1 MMRENFRSSSIE
13 TLVTE
18 VRNAFDPNATFVQWW
33 HQMLL
38 LCLLYEVMVIP
49 FLLTFKSSAA
59 DEWLTPELMAVY
71 ACELLF
77 VFDVYVELN
86 TGYYED
92 GNVTR
97 DAKKARIKY
106 IKSARF
112 ALDLAALPPLSLVAA
127 TKKLSFSP
135 VFLELHKLLR
145 VWRIPKCIAMLDDV
159 YARYYELLKMFKV
172 LVVTVLLSHLVA
184 CVRFSFGLD
193 DHGHNHWLPHPPL
206 HHELHAQ
213 SKYLMSLYW
222 AFGLLTGLFEGELP
236 YSIPEFVF
244 TISVALCGFA
254 LFTYLCA
261 TFFMISKCESG
272 HTETAEARIS
282 QFKHLLS
289 FHRVPDT
296 LQQHAVG
303 YLKRY
308 YTYSES
314 NDREAM
320 RLLCPSIAKD
330 IQVALLKDMVGNI
343 IFFQGCNEQF
353 IVAITSLLEMISLPA
368 NFTVFHAG
376 DLGDA
381 MYVVNSGVLHVVVDG
396 VKVRE
401 MRKGSF
407 FGEMAMFLN
416 RPRFASVVT
425 TTYCSLYKIVRFH
438 MERVLEGYPEYATSI
453 PGKVEEMA
461 RVLFGPRVLL
471 SSAKS
476 SGSADAKTPEKKT
489 IGKLLRKHIKL
500 TDKSR
505 VAPSIGTIAASALA
519 ITQAGSPPASRA
531 KVLPAPVSTE
541 DQPKSVRRPASPP
554 SPTSPTGRT
563 PPSLED
569 IGKVDARSRPTLSK
583 SGSRTSRVTNAVH
596 QLYVNTVRAILTLTL
611 TFTQP
616 GHSALASLFLLRKAI
631 DVESKQRMLWILL
644 LQVNLVYNWFVV
656 PLQLAFELLDQSTWY
671 LVALD
676 TVMDVVLWADL
687 YLNFNLVYVHDS
699 EKIWDTVKTARRYLM
714 SWFLLDL
721 ASLLPYKLF
730 FTTAP
735 HAATRIPR
743 LVRAAR
749 LSTHFREVDDRV
761 QLTSKQRLFLFGVL
775 LTMMYH
781 IIACLHFSITY
792 LEGFSEK
799 QDAWIP
805 CADIDLRRLNSTH
818 YVDDAHGGA
827 VYADN
832 SREVVK
838 VGFTQ
843 YFRSLYY
850 AANVLTALG
859 RAIEPASDT
868 QYAAAL
874 VFMLS
879 GFFITAVVVDNVQKR
894 FTASAVE
901 QKEFFA
907 ARSRIQLF
915 LRRQRAPLV
924 IHKRVNAFLDFW
936 WSAHRGA
943 VIGELLEE
951 LPETIKRDIVKS
963 ICKPALQ
970 TLALLSGARPVL
982 TQLEHVFVDNIKF
995 ILYGQGEVVYRQGDY
1010 ASGLFFLL
1018 EGEVCVIANGGSPRS
1033 VSQGAF
1039 FGTAALR
1046 LDDTAANYSER
1057 VSAISGCILLFVS
1070 RDHLLAMNQT
1080 FAALPDAMRALE
1092 KRLMDPKLTKGA
1104 ILNTGN
1110 QSKPVERHA
1119 VIDKLFGV
1127 CLDAAV
1133 VVLDPDSI
1141 RILVWETFVFVAM
1154 TAQWVVVMFHIC
1166 FGIDPEQHTA
1176 ADAFTVLVEVAFLV
1190 DMYVRS
1196 HLGYYEFGNKVM
1208 DLVQIKRRYY
1218 RSRELVIDALAL
1230 LPFFV
1235 VNWVLESSS
1244 SRRHR
1249 WELLNLN
1256 KLIRLLKVPNQL
1268 AALENKYLKY
1278 TLELRLFKLVYY
1290 TFLLSHTFG
1299 CIWFDFASHASGV
1312 HGLFGTSPAPSF
1324 GEMKWLPPRS
1334 LEDGTPALQYFA
1346 SLFWSFGLMS
1356 ASSPGELPKTIGQSA
1371 FSVVTMTIGFF
1382 LFAYVVGNFLD
1393 IIDLID
1399 AENRE
1404 FYAKLGS
1411 LRHLVAHFRLP
1422 APVQDKFKT
1431 YFFFK
1436 RFHSITQEY
1445 LLERCLPP
1453 SLLADIRMVHL
1464 QPMIT
1469 KVSFLSDMKGSVT
1482 RMLVSQ
1488 FSQVLVVKDEFV
1500 YKFGEEGSD
1509 MYFVF
1514 TGVLDTLLPRD
1525 EFLRVGAELH
1535 RSTFLSGD
1543 ADKADDAP
1551 EEAKAHLPQPLTKLN
1566 QIGAGSY
1573 FGENALFVNSVR
1585 SSYIR
1590 AKSSCILYRLSR
1602 NSLELVFNRYPD
1614 WKQKV
1619 LRMMK
1624 VQQDQQRLN
1633 RIALEERQN
1642 VATGAEMAQED
1653 LMNAQAQ
1660 KMEEELLLFR
1670 HMRINAASRRKHSQT
1685 TRFLHTGVAHA
1696 NDVDRQPD
1704 SRFKIPKALKILFE
1718 GAPAQSA
1725 IHLRWLRLMSF
1736 TTIFMAIVVP
1746 YRIAFDPLERA
1757 TWLAAAVRVM
1767 EALCELLFIA
1777 DMWVNWRIKG
1787 SKESMDLYEQD
1798 HREAYWKERFVWDLL
1813 AALPIDYVVSVFSL
1827 SPWCQINRCF
1837 KLRNFVH
1844 YMNEL
1849 NRRSLYNE
1857 MHRLRTTA
1865 LVYILVIYW
1874 SACTYF
1880 AIAIYDHFGTEW
1892 QAWLPEESLRVSTA
1906 NPPSDKLTL
1915 RLLRG
1920 LFFATT
1926 AFVKKCRTFIP
1937 DSTLHFVFSIV
1948 TSFIGLLIM
1957 AFMIGDMASLFISYI
1972 GNEVEYRKNHIA
1984 VERYLSRWKIT
1995 GGLKARTQSFLS
2007 SLWSSHRG
2015 IDYQSLLEEVPPS
2028 IRTESVLTI
2037 AHAPLRAF
2045 VDDVFRPICRGDNA
2059 TIDSLIQAIARHL
2072 KFEGYPRGENVL
2084 VEGNIA
2090 QSMYFVVRG
2099 RLYALSR
2106 AQPNAYRSISYS
2118 KGDYFGEKGVLGYSV
2133 GVFSVR
2139 TLRACDLLSLS
2150 SEALLALLSSHPVFG
2165 VALSFA
2171 DQAMQQ
2177 LRAHPDPRATDTE
2190 SRWGRTVLG
2199 VIRRKRD
2206 ECETQSPADPA
2217 LKLMNAKLCAIIDAR
2232 FALTTAET
2240 AFGAFRPLLELVVPN
2255 GSLASYGA
2263 TKRRSQF
2270 ARANSQNP
2278 PTTIFSEGDMEQSAS
2293 VGPSQSTGGAPQ
2305 QGRVATPT
2313 TETPVSP
2320 GSSSR
2325 ATMSAAPEPEAES
2338 PVRDLGSQVGRS
2350 DAFGSRTM
2358 GPMFSRHSPASESAR
2373 ESDHVPL
2380 RQATPAAMLLA
2391 LASGSQGSFLGSA
2404 IRRMSEGSSELA
2416 ARLAESKYNRSSQT
2430 SNTLAA
2436 STLRL
2441 DTFEDHVAIPAVLQ
2455 GPNRLELCLLPGFY
2469 HRADSFRGLTSS
2481 PPPGATPQGSTTP
2494 TGSSLTPVG
2503 SSSTLLTQLRP
2514 HR

>member
-1 MMRENFRSSSIE
+1 M
-13 TLVTE
+13 E
-18 VRNAFDPNATFVQWW
+18 VRNAFDPNARFIQLW
-33 HQMLL
+33 HQVLL

-49 FLLTFKSSAA
+49 FLLTFKSSAE
-59 DEWLTPELMAVY
+59 EWLTPELIALY

-77 VFDVYVELN
+77 VADVYVELN

-97 DAKKARIKY
+97 DAKKARVKY
-106 IKSARF
+106 VKSARF
-112 ALDLAALPPLSLVAA
+112 ALDMAALPPLSLLA
-127 TKKLSFSP
+127 TNRSFSP

-145 VWRIPKCIAMLDDV
+145 VWRIPKYIAMLDDV
-159 YARYYELLKMFKV
+159 YAKHFELLKMFKV
-172 LVVTVLLSHLVA
+172 LVVTVLLSHFVA
-184 CVRFSFGLD
+184 CVRFSFGFD
-193 DHGHNHWLPHPPL
+193 EHGDNHWLPHPP

-222 AFGLLTGLFEGELP
+222 AFGVLTGLFEGELP
-236 YSIPEFVF
+236 YTVTEFLF
-244 TISVALCGFA
+244 TIFVALCGFT

-272 HTETAEARIS
+272 DTETAEARIN

-289 FHRVPDT
+289 FHHVPDQ
-296 LQQHAVG
+296 LQQQAVG

-308 YTYSES
+308 YTQSES

-343 IFFQGCNEQF
+343 VFFQGCNEQF

-368 NFTVFHAG
+368 NFTVFHTG

-381 MYVVNSGVLHVVVDG
+381 MYVVNSGVLHVIVEG

-401 MRKGSF
+401 VRKGSF

-416 RPRFASVVT
+416 RPRFATVVT
-425 TTYCSLYKIVRFH
+425 TTYCSLYKLVRFH

-461 RVLFGPRVLL
+461 KVLFGPRVVFPARN
-471 SSAKS
+471 SPVARGAADGKPDKKS
-476 SGSADAKTPEKKT
+476 IGS
-489 IGKLLRKHIKL
+489 LLRKHIKL
-500 TDKSR
+500 KDKSR
-505 VAPSIGTIAASALA
+505 VAPSVDAIAISALA
-519 ITQAGSPPASRA
+519 IAHAGQPPVATA
-531 KVLPAPVSTE
+531 KVRPDPIEQEKSKSLALPPE
-541 DQPKSVRRPASPP
+541 
-554 SPTSPTGRT
+554 RT
-563 PPSLED
+563 PPAAED
-569 IGKVDARSRPTLSK
+569 IAKVANRPLIRAGSARASVSSAIHQFYANTMR
-583 SGSRTSRVTNAVH
+583 GSV
-596 QLYVNTVRAILTLTL
+596 L
-611 TFTQP
+611 QP
-616 GHSALASLFLLRKAI
+616 DRSALMPLFLLRRGI
-631 DVESKQRMLWILL
+631 EVESKKRVLWLLL
-644 LQVNLVYNWFVV
+644 LQINLIYNWFVV
-656 PLQLAFELLDQSTWY
+656 PLQLAFELLDQSSWY

-676 TVMDVVLWADL
+676 AVMDTMLWADL
-687 YLNFNLVYVHDS
+687 YLNFNFAYVQDS
-699 EKIWDTVKTARRYLM
+699 EKIWDTTKIARRYLK
-714 SWFLLDL
+714 SWFALDL
-721 ASLLPYKLF
+721 VSVLPYKLVF
-730 FTTAP
+730 ASAH

-743 LVRAAR
+743 LLRAAR
-749 LSTHFREVDDRV
+749 LSAHFREIDERI
-761 QLTSKQRLFLFGVL
+761 QLKSKQRLFLFGVM

-792 LEGFSEK
+792 LEGFSSSD
-799 QDAWIP
+799 DAWIP
-805 CADIDLRRLNSTH
+805 SQDIELVRLNSTH
-818 YVDDAHGGA
+818 YIDVRGA
-827 VYADN
+827 VFAAD
-832 SREVVK
+832 SAAVVT

-859 RAIEPASDT
+859 RAVEPASDT

-894 FTASAVE
+894 FTASAIE

-915 LRRQRAPLV
+915 LRRQSAPLA

-936 WSAHRGA
+936 WSSHRGA

-951 LPETIKRDIVKS
+951 LPETIKRDIIKS
-963 ICKPALQ
+963 ICGPALQ
-970 TLALLSGARPVL
+970 TLALLAGARPAL
-982 TQLEHVFVDNIKF
+982 AQLEHVFVDNIKF
-995 ILYGQGEVVYRQGDY
+995 ILYGQGEIVYRQGDY

-1033 VSQGAF
+1033 VSQGGF

-1046 LDDTAANYSER
+1046 LEDSAANYSER

-1070 RDHLLAMNQT
+1070 REHLLAMKQT
-1080 FAALPDAMRALE
+1080 FAPLPDAMRALE
-1092 KRLMDPKLTKGA
+1092 QRLMDPKLAKA
-1104 ILNTGN
+1104 SMLDTGN
-1110 QSKPVERHA
+1110 QLEAIERHS
-1119 VIDKLFGV
+1119 VVDKLVGV
-1127 CLDAAV
+1127 CLDFEASMY
-1133 VVLDPDSI
+1133 DPDSI
-1141 RILVWETFVFVAM
+1141 RILVWETFMFVAM
-1154 TAQWVVVMFHIC
+1154 TAQWAVVMFHIC
-1166 FGIDPEQHTA
+1166 FGVGPTGHA
-1176 ADAFTVLVEVAFLV
+1176 GADAFTVVVELLFLV
-1190 DMYVRS
+1190 DIFVRS

-1208 DLVQIKRRYY
+1208 DLVQIKRRYV
-1218 RSRELVIDALAL
+1218 RSREFAIDALAL
-1230 LPFFV
+1230 LPLFLL
-1235 VNWVLESSS
+1235 NWAVASEHH
-1244 SRRHR
+1244 RR

-1256 KLIRLLKVPNQL
+1256 KLVRLFKVPTQL

-1312 HGLFGTSPAPSF
+1312 HELLGSALEPSF
-1324 GEMKWLPPRS
+1324 GELKWLPPRS
-1334 LEDGTPALQYFA
+1334 LANGTLPLQYFA

-1356 ASSPGELPKTIGQSA
+1356 ASSPGEFPKTISQSV

-1393 IIDLID
+1393 IIELID

-1411 LRHLVAHFRLP
+1411 LRHLMSHFQLH
-1422 APVQDKFKT
+1422 APVQDKFKA

-1464 QPMIT
+1464 QPMIL
-1469 KVSFLSDMKGSVT
+1469 KVSFLSDMEGSVT

-1514 TGVLDTLLPRD
+1514 TGALDTLLPRD

-1535 RSTFLSGD
+1535 HRSSLVLSARGD
-1543 ADKADDAP
+1543 RPVALDDP
-1551 EEAKAHLPQPLTKLN
+1551 KTHLPQPLTKLN

-1573 FGENALFVNSVR
+1573 FGENALFFNSVR
-1585 SSYIR
+1585 SSYVR
-1590 AKSSCILYRLSR
+1590 SKSSCILYRLSR
-1602 NSLELVFNRYPD
+1602 HSLELVFNRYPD
-1614 WKQKV
+1614 WKHKV
-1619 LRMMK
+1619 LRMMT
-1624 VQQDQQRLN
+1624 VQQEQQRLN
-1633 RIALEERQN
+1633 RLAFEERQN
-1642 VATGAEMAQED
+1642 VAMGTEMAQVD
-1653 LMNAQAQ
+1653 LLNAQAQ
-1660 KMEEELLLFR
+1660 KTEEELLFFR
-1670 HMRINAASRRKHSQT
+1670 RMRTTNAASRRKQSQS
-1685 TRFLHTGVAHA
+1685 TRFLHSSVTQASDAG
-1696 NDVDRQPD
+1696 RQLE
-1704 SRFKIPKALKILFE
+1704 SRIRVPKALKTLLD

-1725 IHLRWLRLMSF
+1725 VHLHWLRLISF

-1746 YRIAFDPLERA
+1746 YRIAFDALER
-1757 TWLAAAVRVM
+1757 TTGIAASVRVV
-1767 EALCELLFIA
+1767 ESLCELLFLA
-1777 DMWVNWRIKG
+1777 DIWVNWRIKG

-1798 HREAYWKERFVWDLL
+1798 HRDEYRKERFLWDVL
-1813 AALPIDYVVSVFSL
+1813 AALPVDYVVAPFSV
-1827 SPWCQINRCF
+1827 SPWCQSNRCF

-1849 NRRSLYNE
+1849 NRRSISNE

-1865 LVYILVIYW
+1865 LVYILIIYW

-1880 AIAIYDHFGTEW
+1880 AIAIYDRFGTEW
-1892 QAWLPEESLRVSTA
+1892 QAWLPEERLRITTP

-1948 TSFIGLLIM
+1948 TSFVGLLIM
-1957 AFMIGDMASLFISYI
+1957 AYMIGDMASLFISYI

-1984 VERYLSRWKIT
+1984 VERYLGRWKIA
-1995 GGLKARTQSFLS
+1995 GDLKTRTQAFLS

-2015 IDYQSLLEEVPPS
+2015 VDYQSLLEEVPTS

-2037 AHAPLRAF
+2037 ANGPLLAF
-2045 VDDVFRPICRGDNA
+2045 MDEVFRPICRSDTANIEA
-2059 TIDSLIQAIARHL
+2059 LMQAIARHL
-2072 KFEGYPRGENVL
+2072 RFEGYPRGENVL

-2099 RLYALSR
+2099 QLYALSR
-2106 AQPNAYRSISYS
+2106 SQPNAYRSVSYS

-2133 GVFSVR
+2133 GVFSVC

-2150 SEALLALLSSHPVFG
+2150 SEALLTLLSAHPIYG

-2171 DQAMQQ
+2171 NQAAQHV
-2177 LRAHPDPRATDTE
+2177 RAHPEARSMDTE
-2190 SRWGRTVLG
+2190 TRWGRAVLNL
-2199 VIRRKRD
+2199 IRKKR
-2206 ECETQSPADPA
+2206 ENCASQNTSDPA
-2217 LKLMNAKLCAIIDAR
+2217 LRSANLKLCAIIDAR
-2232 FALTTAET
+2232 FAMKTAEA

-2255 GSLASYGA
+2255 GSLDSYSA
-2263 TKRRSQF
+2263 ARKKTQF
-2270 ARANSQNP
+2270 ACALSQNL
-2278 PTTIFSEGDMEQSAS
+2278 PTTVLSEGDMEHI
-2293 VGPSQSTGGAPQ
+2293 GGFA
-2305 QGRVATPT
+2305 
-2313 TETPVSP
+2313 
-2320 GSSSR
+2320 
-2325 ATMSAAPEPEAES
+2325 
-2338 PVRDLGSQVGRS
+2338 
-2350 DAFGSRTM
+2350 
-2358 GPMFSRHSPASESAR
+2358 
-2373 ESDHVPL
+2373 
-2380 RQATPAAMLLA
+2380 
-2391 LASGSQGSFLGSA
+2391 
-2404 IRRMSEGSSELA
+2404 A
-2416 ARLAESKYNRSSQT
+2416 AR
-2430 SNTLAA
+2430 
-2436 STLRL
+2436 
-2441 DTFEDHVAIPAVLQ
+2441 
-2455 GPNRLELCLLPGFY
+2455 
-2469 HRADSFRGLTSS
+2469 
-2481 PPPGATPQGSTTP
+2481 
-2494 TGSSLTPVG
+2494 
-2503 SSSTLLTQLRP
+2503 
-2514 HR
+2514 